1 MRILIVEDETAAYEN
16 LADMLVTIDPTL
28 EIMGNTESVQ
38 QTVRWL
44 QANPRPDLI
53 FMDIHLSDGSAFAI
67 FDQIEVEA
75 PIIFT
80 TAYDQ
85 YAIDAFKVNSIDYIL
100 KPIKSEELKRAL
112 DKFSRWNHQDIIHYL
127 SQLTQLSTTPKY
139 KDKLLI
145 PIKDKLLPI
154 SLKDVSCFY
163 TADKNTYVYL
173 KRGNSYPYAK
183 TLEQIISSLSPAD
196 FPAMRLSCSSCL
208 RVISPFSSKTA
219 SCRVT
224 LLLLTQISFANFSWE
239 IPGSRQIIKMYGC
252 WHWAIP

>member
-1 MRILIVEDETAAYEN
+1 
-16 LADMLVTIDPTL
+16 
-28 EIMGNTESVQ
+28 
-38 QTVRWL
+38 
-44 QANPRPDLI
+44 
-53 FMDIHLSDGSAFAI
+53 MDIHLSDGSAFAI
-67 FDQIEVEA
+67 FDQIEVEV

-100 KPIKSEELKRAL
+100 KPIKPEELKRAL

-154 SLKDVSCFY
+154 SLKDVSCLY

-173 KRGNSYPYAK
+173 KSGNSYPYAK

-196 FPAMRLSCSSCL
+196 FIRANKQFIISRDSVKDITIWFDSRLL
-208 RVISPFSSKTA
+208 
-219 SCRVT
+219 VT
-224 LLLLTQISFANFSWE
+224 LDIEVPERIYISKNKASEFKSWIVSLE
-239 IPGSRQIIKMYGC
+239 
-252 WHWAIP
+252 